1 MTFKLHAL
9 APLLLAMAPLAQA
22 APVVVNLPGC
32 DTECSVNF
40 GATHDA
46 AGAFTDVFRFVF
58 DGWALV
64 DGTIGVA
71 YDAAKTRTHKL
82 QFPDADDD
90 GAPEVDINGQL
101 FGYGPDLSFGR
112 TKREMLLLTP
122 ETVRGE
128 FLLTV
133 NGCAGTSCTATGGA
147 TASYAGLLNI
157 RRVEA
162 PTQAVPTNGLPANH
176 VPEPASLA
184 LVLAAL
190 AGAGLARRRR

>member
-1 MTFKLHAL
+1 MKFKLHAL

-32 DTECSVNF
+32 DTGCSVNF

-46 AGAFTDVFRFVF
+46 AGAFTDEFRFVF
-58 DGWALV
+58 DGWAWV
-64 DGTIGVA
+64 DGNIGVS
-71 YDAAKTRTHKL
+71 YDAKTGRQKM
-82 QFPDADDD
+82 QFPDADGN
-90 GAPEVDINGQL
+90 GAPEVDINGLL
-101 FGYGPDLSFGR
+101 FGYGPDLSAGR
-112 TKREMLLLTP
+112 TKREMLILMP
-122 ETVRGE
+122 ELMGGD

-133 NGCAGTSCTATGGA
+133 KGCAGPSCMAAGGA
-147 TASYAGLLNI
+147 AASYAGLLNF

-162 PTQAVPTNGLPANH
+162 PTQAVPTNGLPAND

-190 AGAGLARRRR
+190 GAAALARRRR